1 MIAADHKLSP
11 RTFRVLFLLAAILV
25 SALVW
30 GIYLTS
36 IRAVERAATQT
47 LAERLSTDAVM
58 LEDHF
63 TRSID
68 VVRSV
73 LRSAATTEDPQR
85 VINPAVGAD
94 VLTRLIIDVPIIRSV
109 SLVDSAGRI
118 VASSSDRNVGIVLE
132 SKDLPSLTLPLQS
145 DEVKFGEVFPLRDL
159 HELKSDR
166 APVDIGFWTA
176 QRSAQIEGREYRWLI
191 AINLGVFLNLWSE
204 VDSDEATMILLID
217 ESGRQ
222 IIEHHL
228 RNQAFAELAIAEVL
242 ERLPQSRHG
251 RFNSR
256 DETLQI
262 AFQGSASYPAVIVMT
277 GDPSLLPIMTGDSRN
292 RALAIAAASNALL
305 LSFIVL
311 LFVFYLRY
319 EKRSQELANQSRAID
334 MHLMVADL
342 DREGRV
348 VSGNKAFFEFN
359 GYEPAELIGQPY
371 TVLSTGQ
378 RTPEVRDAVW
388 DLLRAGK
395 PWKGTLRNRKKSG
408 ENYWVNTSIVPFLN
422 VWSFPDRLVTLMT
435 DITESV
441 ALSEAIER
449 EKCCVTSSPAP
460 TRHSRAMQTPT
471 L

>member
-1 MIAADHKLSP
+1 VIAADHKLSP
-11 RTFRVLFLLAAILV
+11 RTFRALFLLSALMV

-30 GIYLTS
+30 GIYWTS
-36 IRAVERAATQT
+36 IRAVERAATQN
-47 LAERLSTDAVM
+47 LAERLSADAVM

-68 VVRSV
+68 VVASV
-73 LRSAATTEDPQR
+73 LRASTTLENPTRLSEPAT
-85 VINPAVGAD
+85 GAD
-94 VLTRLIIDVPIIRSV
+94 ALTRLIIEVPIIRSI
-109 SLVDSAGRI
+109 SLVDTDGRV
-118 VASSSDRNVGIVLE
+118 VASSSARNVGMTLTAA
-132 SKDLPSLTLPLQS
+132 DLPTLAIPLQS
-145 DEVKFGEVFPLRDL
+145 DEVKFGEAFPLRDL
-159 HELKSDR
+159 YELNSDR
-166 APVDIGFWTA
+166 TPVDIGFWTA
-176 QRSAQIEGREYRWLI
+176 QRSVQIEGRDYRWLI

-204 VDSDEATMILLID
+204 VDTDEATMILLVDENGRRIID
-217 ESGRQ
+217 
-222 IIEHHL
+222 HHL
-228 RNQAFAELAIAEVL
+228 KEKAFAERAIALVI
-242 ERLPQSRHG
+242 ERLSQAQHG
-251 RFNSR
+251 SIDSTDQR
-256 DETLQI
+256 LQI
-262 AFQGSASYPAVIVMT
+262 AFQGSAAYPAAIIMI
-277 GDPSLLPIMTGDSRN
+277 GDSALLPVMAENLRN
-292 RALAIAAASNALL
+292 IPLAIAAASNVLL

-348 VSGNKAFFEFN
+348 LSGNKAFFEFN

-378 RTPEVRDAVW
+378 RAPEVRDAVW

-408 ENYWVNTSIVPFLN
+408 ENYWVNTSIVPFLD
-422 VWSFPDRLVTLMT
+422 VWGFPDRLVTLMT

-449 EKCCVTSSPAP
+449 EKSCVTNSPAP
-460 TRHSRAMQTPT
+460 TPHSRAMQTPT
-471 L
+471 P